1 MIEKMENKYKKLE
14 QYLAGKKEIID
25 NAIDIFVP
33 DKKITKV
40 WDSMRYSLKAGG
52 KRLRPV
58 LTLATAEL
66 FNLDQAI
73 VLPTACAIEMIHTQS
88 LIHDDLP
95 GMDND
100 DLRRGKPT
108 NHVVYGEAIA
118 IIAGDALFSQAFNV
132 IAKDTPKSVKAENII
147 KVILDISRSAGPDG
161 MCGGQAMDITLEKEG
176 AEINDALLQY
186 IHTHKTGDMIRTS
199 VRSAALLA
207 DASEDQLQALTLY
220 AENIGL
226 AFQIADDILDITG
239 ATEELGKTSGKDVT
253 QNKLTYPRL
262 YGIDESRKMA
272 EQCVKN
278 AILNLEIFKEKADY
292 LRLLAEYIIQ
302 RKS

>member
-1 MIEKMENKYKKLE
+1 MDNKYSKLE
-14 QYLAGKKEIID
+14 KYLSDKKQIID
-25 NAIDIFVP
+25 QALDNFVP

-52 KRLRPV
+52 KRLRPI
-58 LTLATAEL
+58 LTIASSEL
-66 FNLDQAI
+66 FGTPLEN

-108 NHVVYGEAIA
+108 NHVVFGEAIA
-118 IIAGDALFSQAFNV
+118 IIAGDALFAQAFQT
-132 IAKDTPKSVKAENII
+132 ISKETPKSVNPENII
-147 KVILDISRSAGPDG
+147 KVIVDLSHSSGPDG

-176 AEINDALLQY
+176 GEVNDAILQY

-199 VRSAALLA
+199 VRVGAILSN
-207 DASEDQLQALTLY
+207 ASQEELNSLTMY

-226 AFQIADDILDITG
+226 AFQIIDDILDITG
-239 ATEELGKTSGKDVT
+239 VTEELGKTIGKDVT
-253 QNKLTYPRL
+253 QNKVTYPRL
-262 YGIDESRKMA
+262 YGIQESQKMA
-272 EQCVKN
+272 EKCVEN
-278 AILNLEIFKEKADY
+278 AIKNIEIFGEKAYY
-292 LRLLAEYIIQ
+292 LKLLAEYILK

>member
-1 MIEKMENKYKKLE
+1 MENKYNRLE
-14 QYLAGKKEIID
+14 EYLAEKKQIVDQALE
-25 NAIDIFVP
+25 NYVP

-58 LTLATAEL
+58 LTIAVSEL
-66 FNLDQAI
+66 FNTPLEY

-108 NHVVYGEAIA
+108 NHVVFGEAIA
-118 IIAGDALFSQAFNV
+118 IIAGDALFAQAFYT
-132 IAKDTPKSVKAENII
+132 ISKQTPKEVNPENII
-147 KVILDISRSAGPDG
+147 KVMVDLSHSSGPDG

-176 AEINDALLQY
+176 GEINDAVLQY

-199 VRSAALLA
+199 VRCGAILSNATQ
-207 DASEDQLQALTLY
+207 EQLNNLTMY
-220 AENIGL
+220 SENIGL
-226 AFQIADDILDITG
+226 AFQIVDDILDITG
-239 ATEELGKTSGKDVT
+239 ETKELGKTTGKDVT
-253 QNKLTYPRL
+253 QNKVTYPRL
-262 YGIDESRKMA
+262 YGLEESRKMA
-272 EQCVKN
+272 ERCIEN
-278 AILNLEIFKEKADY
+278 AINNLESFGEKAYY
-292 LRLLAEYIIQ
+292 LKLLAEYILN

>member
-1 MIEKMENKYKKLE
+1 MENKYTKLE
-14 QYLAGKKEIID
+14 TYLADKKEIID
-25 NAIDIFVP
+25 KAIDKYVP

-40 WDSMRYSLKAGG
+40 WGSMRYSLKAGG
-52 KRLRPV
+52 KRLRPA
-58 LTLATAEL
+58 LTLAVAEL
-66 FNLDQAI
+66 FDCPVEN
-73 VLPTACAIEMIHTQS
+73 VLATACAIEMIHTQS

-118 IIAGDALFSQAFNV
+118 IIAGDALFAQAFNV
-132 IAKDTPKSVKAENII
+132 IAKETPKSVKAENLL
-147 KVILDISRSAGPDG
+147 KVIADISHSAGPDG

-176 AEINDALLQY
+176 GEVNAALLQY

-199 VRSAALLA
+199 VRSAAILA
-207 DASEDQLQALTLY
+207 NADENQLNALTLY

-239 ATEELGKTSGKDVT
+239 ATEDLGKTIGKDVT

-262 YGIDESRKMA
+262 FGINESRKMA
-272 EQCVKN
+272 ETCVNN
-278 AILNLEIFKEKADY
+278 AIKNVEIFGEKGQY
-292 LRLLAEYIIQ
+292 LKLLAEYIIK

>member
-1 MIEKMENKYKKLE
+1 MDNKYNKLENYLSEKKKLV
-14 QYLAGKKEIID
+14 D
-25 NAIDIFVP
+25 DAIERFVP

-40 WDSMRYSLKAGG
+40 WESMRYSLTAGG

-58 LTLATAEL
+58 LTIAVSEL
-66 FNLDQAI
+66 FDTPIEN

-108 NHVVYGEAIA
+108 NHKVFGEAIA
-118 IIAGDALFSQAFNV
+118 IIAGDALFAHAFNTMV
-132 IAKDTPKSVKAENII
+132 KETPKEVKPENLL
-147 KVILDISRSAGPDG
+147 KVINDISHSSGPDG
-161 MCGGQAMDITLEKEG
+161 MCGGQAMDITLEKYGGEV
-176 AEINDALLQY
+176 NDATLQY

-199 VRSAALLA
+199 VRSGAILSDSTA
-207 DASEDQLQALTLY
+207 EQLTALTMY

-226 AFQIADDILDITG
+226 AFQIVDDILDIVG
-239 ATEELGKTSGKDVT
+239 QTEELGKTIGKDETV
-253 QNKLTYPRL
+253 NKLTYPRL
-262 YGIDESRKMA
+262 YGLTESRKMA
-272 EQCVKN
+272 ERCVEN
-278 AILNLEIFKEKADY
+278 AIKNIEIFGDKAYY
-292 LRLLAEYIIQ
+292 LRSLAEYILN

>member
-1 MIEKMENKYKKLE
+1 MENKYSKLE
-14 QYLAGKKEIID
+14 KYLADKKEIVD
-25 NAIDIFVP
+25 QAIDSFIP

-58 LTLATAEL
+58 LALATSEL
-66 FNLDQAI
+66 FDCPPEHI
-73 VLPTACAIEMIHTQS
+73 LPTACAIEMIHTQS

-118 IIAGDALFSQAFNV
+118 IIAGDALFAQAFNT
-132 IAKDTPKSVKAENII
+132 IAKETPKTVNPENLI
-147 KVILDISRSAGPDG
+147 KVIADLSHAAGPDG
-161 MCGGQAMDITLEKEG
+161 MCGGQAMDITLEREG
-176 AEINDALLQY
+176 GEINDATLQY

-199 VRSAALLA
+199 VRTAAILA
-207 DASEDQLQALTLY
+207 NASQEQLNSLTMY

-226 AFQIADDILDITG
+226 AFQIVDDILDITG
-239 ATEELGKTSGKDVT
+239 ATEELGKTIGKDVT
-253 QNKLTYPRL
+253 QNKVTYPRL
-262 YGIDESRKMA
+262 YGLTESRKMA
-272 EQCVKN
+272 ERCIEN
-278 AILNLEIFKEKADY
+278 AINNLQMFGEKAEY
-292 LRLLAEYIIQ
+292 LSLLAEYILT